1 MSHIETIMP
10 RLFRLV
16 VLLFALVSGG
26 AMAQPALSYGPTP
39 RAIDNRTLF
48 TDTSTADWTALRE
61 AGFGE
66 LLLNATFL
74 MRAGIVHPG
83 APARPP
89 GTYLEDSDIAALGAV
104 MAQHGFAVAYE
115 GGSGL
120 SAERCDPALT
130 PEDRGVM
137 AASAEYAATVARLH
151 AAGVAVTA
159 LHLDGPFLRLAE
171 GSRKRWSC
179 ATSGPGG
186 LTPEAAARTVHAYLV
201 EMRRLVEAGNP
212 GGAPVVLRLVVN
224 LPNWQAMDI
233 PPLGGGTGP
242 DLSAALGAWN
252 ALQRIVPPV
261 TFEEVVI
268 DYPFRLIDGAR
279 ARFRDRLLYLWTLTR
294 EANGPDRPGPALGV
308 IVNTT
313 DRNVACLDEA
323 PKDRTPFLPY
333 RRAGRP
339 VDAAC
344 LAQQESGPDADYL
357 AASRR
362 YAAELAA
369 DGALDRILV
378 TAEGTRIARH
388 IAHLYLQSWST
399 NPSRNL
405 WMLRQLAAD
414 PPGG

>member
-1 MSHIETIMP
+1 MSGTRRALP
-10 RLFRLV
+10 RLAQLA
-16 VLLFALVSGG
+16 VLLCGLASG
-26 AMAQPALSYGPTP
+26 AAAQPALGYGPTP
-39 RAIDNRTLF
+39 RALDNRTLF
-48 TDTSTADWTALRE
+48 TDTPAADWAALRA
-61 AGFGE
+61 AGFGT
-66 LLLNATFL
+66 LVLNATFFL
-74 MRAGIVHPG
+74 QEDIVRPG
-83 APARPP
+83 APSRPA
-89 GTYLEDSDIAALGAV
+89 GTYLEDGDLAALAAAV
-104 MAQHGFAVAYE
+104 TRHGFVVAYE

-120 SAERCDPALT
+120 SAERCDLALA
-130 PEDRGVM
+130 PETRGAA

-151 AAGVAVTA
+151 AAGVAVGA

-179 ATSGPGG
+179 AKSGPGG

-212 GGAPVVLRLVVN
+212 GGAPVALRLVVN
-224 LPNWQAMDI
+224 LPNWQVMDI

-242 DLSAALGAWN
+242 DLRATLGAWN

-261 TFEEVVI
+261 AYEEVVI

-313 DRNVACLDEA
+313 DRNVGCLDEA

-378 TAEGTRIARH
+378 TADGTRIARH